1 MFFKYDFISLKLYFL
16 HDEEKSFPTLMITH
30 ATLKLYENLRNKV
43 KYIYSSLKLNTLM
56 RKLIFTWFFLK
67 SIFPPKHRGFAS

>member
-1 MFFKYDFISLKLYFL
+1 
-16 HDEEKSFPTLMITH
+16 MITH
-30 ATLKLYENLRNKV
+30 ATLKLNENLRNKA
-43 KYIYSSLKLNTLM
+43 KYIYGSLKLNTLM